1 VNLEPLMLSWR
12 SSSLGRQKKGNTGL
26 ERDNTVRHRSLPLL
40 ALWKSNP
47 LDTTPVLD
55 SNEHCAADRAE
66 HLSKQ
71 DALPTSKDVKKSR
84 PLTARMG
91 LRDSENTDNTD
102 NSFKRSASS
111 WLPSFPLFLTPRLR
125 RMKPAVSE
133 HASRASLPDS
143 NENCSHAKSA
153 VDQMLFSSGWDA
165 AAGPEPAHIPEWLC
179 PDSQNKIPQ
188 TKEIDHNEAAGGTG
202 TSQLETAVP
211 PTKKRL
217 DATDSTGKQREKG
230 SLTTGIH
237 DNCNVASVPSSPDS
251 KKHVDK
257 AQNASSVGASVGGIT
272 RASSQ
277 GGEREG
283 GTRSEWSS
291 STRLRLKHPNVL
303 LHDELRTR
311 RMSQVRKRDRVA
323 SIFTFTQR

>member
-1 VNLEPLMLSWR
+1 M
-12 SSSLGRQKKGNTGL
+12 
-26 ERDNTVRHRSLPLL
+26 RHRSLPLL
-40 ALWKSNP
+40 ARWKSNP
-47 LDTTPVLD
+47 LDTTPGLN

-71 DALPTSKDVKKSR
+71 DALPTSK
-84 PLTARMG
+84 RMG
-91 LRDSENTDNTD
+91 LRDYENTDNTD
-102 NSFKRSASS
+102 NSFKKSASS
-111 WLPSFPLFLTPRLR
+111 WLPAFPLFLTPRLR
-125 RMKPAVSE
+125 RMKSAVSE

-153 VDQMLFSSGWDA
+153 VDQMLFSSGWNA
-165 AAGPEPAHIPEWLC
+165 SAGPEPALIPEWMC

-188 TKEIDHNEAAGGTG
+188 TKESDHNEAAGGTG

-217 DATDSTGKQREKG
+217 DATDSTGKQREKS

-237 DNCNVASVPSSPDS
+237 KNCNAASVHPSPDA
-251 KKHVDK
+251 KKYVDK
-257 AQNASSVGASVGGIT
+257 AQTASSVGASVGGIT

-277 GGEREG
+277 WGEREG
-283 GTRSEWSS
+283 GTRSEWPS

-311 RMSQVRKRDRVA
+311 RMSQVRKHDCVA
-323 SIFTFTQR
+323 SIFTITQR